1 PGNYVLAGNTYS
13 ARLVTGIYDLV
24 YSRNCSPTT
33 SCFDNVDASLGPMV
47 NGYRRLMTNV
57 VIGPGLNQ
65 LNIDVPETNLTGTM
79 TLNGGA
85 LPATYT
91 DYTGA
96 DFYLIAKDTGIRHYI
111 GGFRYNYQSPGNYVL
126 ASNTYSARLLP
137 GNYDLVYSRNC
148 SPTTGCFNNVD
159 ASLGPMVNGYR
170 VLTANL
176 TISGANQTLNI
187 DVPVSNLM
195 GDMTLN
201 GGPLPPTYT

>member
-1 PGNYVLAGNTYS
+1 
-13 ARLVTGIYDLV
+13 
-24 YSRNCSPTT
+24 
-33 SCFDNVDASLGPMV
+33 
-47 NGYRRLMTNV
+47 
-57 VIGPGLNQ
+57 
-65 LNIDVPETNLTGTM
+65 
-79 TLNGGA
+79 
-85 LPATYT
+85 T

-126 ASNTYSARLLP
+126 ASNTYSARLIP

-148 SPTTGCFNNVD
+148 SPTTSCFNNVD

-170 VLTANL
+170 LLAANVA
-176 TISGANQTLNI
+176 ISGANQTLNI

-201 GGPLPPTYT
+201 GAPLPPTYTDYTGGDFYLIAHDTAMSHYMGGFRYNYQSPGSYVLAGSTYSSRVVPG